1 MDEASAL
8 THHKL
13 FLLLLTGI
21 LVSSLN
27 ALSSTIS
34 TATTLTKPT
43 RLVMKLIHSDSI
55 LSPYYNSN
63 FTISEHVRRA
73 IKSSMDRYTYL
84 KARAKLSSTM
94 DEVRGHVKPDYGG
107 VSFLVNFSIGQP
119 PIPQLVVMDT
129 GSNLLWI
136 QCLPCITCFDQLSPI
151 FDPSKSTTYTNL
163 SCNSSY
169 CVFDPFS
176 ENCETCSYYLKY
188 DDGSTTRGDLGM
200 EELSF
205 MKTFEGTM
213 TSTVSNTVFGCGH
226 KNDGFNGLASGV
238 LGLGPNKKF
247 SLMSHLGSKFSYCIG
262 SITDPHY
269 EHNQFIIGDGT
280 KIEGDATPLEVY
292 NNLYYIT
299 LQGISVGE
307 KLLEINSDTFKRVPT
322 GDGGV
327 VIDTGTTDIYL
338 ERGGYNSLIEE
349 VQSLASG
356 LLEKVSNMFDD
367 NRLCYK
373 GTVSQDLIGFP
384 IVTFRFDG
392 GADLVLDAKAMF
404 EQNGEAEFC
413 MAVMPAGH
421 RDLTVIGI
429 RAQQYY
435 NVAYDLPDK
444 KLYFQRMDCE
454 VLD

>member
-1 MDEASAL
+1 MSVVNKVVSMDEASAF

-13 FLLLLTGI
+13 FLLLLTGS

-63 FTISEHVRRA
+63 FTISEHARRA

-94 DEVRGHVKPDYGG
+94 DEVRGGVKPDYGG

-119 PIPQLVVMDT
+119 LVTQLVVMDT

-151 FDPSKSTTYTNL
+151 YDPSKSNTYTKL
-163 SCNSSY
+163 SCNSFY

-176 ENCETCSYYLKY
+176 ENCDSARTCSYYLKY

-205 MKTFEGTM
+205 MT
-213 TSTVSNTVFGCGH
+213 
-226 KNDGFNGLASGV
+226 
-238 LGLGPNKKF
+238 
-247 SLMSHLGSKFSYCIG
+247 
-262 SITDPHY
+262 ITDPHY

-280 KIEGDATPLEVY
+280 KIEGYSTPLEVF

-299 LQGISVGE
+299 LQGISIGE
-307 KLLEINSDTFKRVPT
+307 KLLEINSGTFKRVPS

-356 LLEKVSNMFDD
+356 LLEQVSNVFDD

-373 GTVSQDLIGFP
+373 GRVSQDLIGFP
-384 IVTFRFDG
+384 AVTFHFDG
-392 GADLVLDAKAMF
+392 GADLVLDAEAMF
-404 EQNGEAEFC
+404 EQNAEAEFC

-421 RDLTVIGI
+421 QDLTVIGI

-435 NVAYDLPDK
+435 NVAYDLTDK
-444 KLYFQRMDCE
+444 KFYFQRMDCE

>member
-63 FTISEHVRRA
+63 FTISEHARRA
-73 IKSSMDRYTYL
+73 IKSSMDHYTYL

-94 DEVRGHVKPDYGG
+94 DEVRGGVKPDYGG

-119 PIPQLVVMDT
+119 PVPQLVVMDT

-136 QCLPCITCFDQLSPI
+136 QCLPRITCFDQLSPI

-205 MKTFEGTM
+205 MTSFEGTM
-213 TSTVSNTVFGCGH
+213 TSTISNTVFGCGH

-299 LQGISVGE
+299 LQGISIGE
-307 KLLEINSDTFKRVPT
+307 KLLEINSDTFKKVPS

-327 VIDTGTTDIYL
+327 VIKTGTTDINL

-356 LLEKVSNMFDD
+356 LLEKVSNVFDD

-373 GTVSQDLIGFP
+373 GRVSQDLIGFP
-384 IVTFRFDG
+384 VVTFHFDG
-392 GADLVLDAKAMF
+392 GADLVLDAEAMF

-421 RDLTVIGI
+421 QDLKVIGI

-435 NVAYDLPDK
+435 NVAYDLTDK

-454 VLD
+454 VLN